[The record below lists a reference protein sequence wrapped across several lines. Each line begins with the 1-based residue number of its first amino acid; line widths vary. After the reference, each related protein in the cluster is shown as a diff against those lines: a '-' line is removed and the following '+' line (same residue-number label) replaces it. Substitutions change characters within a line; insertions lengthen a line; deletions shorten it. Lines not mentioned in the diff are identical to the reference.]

1 MYYIHL
7 QIYTLYHILH
17 IYAVYTYIY
26 NIPKRELKLPHF
38 IFLCILNEI
47 LDEHVYNIASPRRKG
62 ERR

>member
-1 MYYIHL
+1 MQYIH
-7 QIYTLYHILH
+7 
-17 IYAVYTYIY
+17 TYITY
-26 NIPKRELKLPHF
+26 QKELKLPHF